1 MNPTLNE
8 FFQNKVYCAIDLERY
23 LKNLYLKLKLLFFRW
38 GTRWHKIQN
47 GLSVRGRG
55 DVDLLRLDGNDSGD
69 QGQLRKVLDR
79 HLQQARLHGLERQL
93 HVAENDEGL
102 AKQVRLLS
110 KLNSTIYFLW
120 IRFYSLLKQ

>member
-1 MNPTLNE
+1 M
-8 FFQNKVYCAIDLERY
+8 
-23 LKNLYLKLKLLFFRW
+23 
-38 GTRWHKIQN
+38 
-47 GLSVRGRG
+47 RGRG

-110 KLNSTIYFLW
+110 KLNSTIYFL
-120 IRFYSLLKQ
+120 